1 MFTDTPTGT
10 TLQWCECTHLGQVRQ
25 QRNALDGLAQ
35 PHLVSQD
42 AVDALAE
49 QDQHRNITAAP
60 PHPAPPTHTYLV
72 VEVGQPVHSLELV
85 CLELALEHGR
95 LGVLLGARQ
104 TGVSQ
109 TEVEVN
115 YTTKVHTAQEGGEV
129 CVCVERCWEGR
140 GGSHE
145 CCRSLS

>member
-1 MFTDTPTGT
+1 MFTDTPIGRA
-10 TLQWCECTHLGQVRQ
+10 LQWCEGTHLGQVGQ

-49 QDQHRNITAAP
+49 WDQHHNTTAAP
-60 PHPAPPTHTYLV
+60 ATHTYLV
-72 VEVGQPVHSLELV
+72 VEVGQPVHSLELIG
-85 CLELALEHGR
+85 LELALEHGW
-95 LGVLLGARQ
+95 LGVLLGTGQ
-104 TGVSQ
+104 TGVGQ

-115 YTTKVHTAQEGGEV
+115 YTTEVHTAQEGGGGE
-129 CVCVERCWEGR
+129 ERGGEGR

>member
-1 MFTDTPTGT
+1 MG
-10 TLQWCECTHLGQVRQ
+10 Q

-49 QDQHRNITAAP
+49 WDQHHNTTAAP
-60 PHPAPPTHTYLV
+60 PHLAPATHTYLV

-85 CLELALEHGR
+85 GLELALEHGW
-95 LGVLLGARQ
+95 LGVLLG
-104 TGVSQ
+104 TGQAGVGQ

-115 YTTKVHTAQEGGEV
+115 YTTEVHTAQEGGV
-129 CVCVERCWEGR
+129 GR
-140 GGSHE
+140 GGE
-145 CCRSLS
+145 GRRGEGWLT